1 MNPQPEVVGSVESDF
16 IAGVAKVDNRLFV
29 MLDLSKVLRT
39 GKAGGSGMNS
49 EFPIS
54 DMHLDVL
61 KEIGNI
67 GAAHAATS
75 LSQLLDRKIDMH
87 VPSVELV
94 SFDEMFDLAGG
105 ADETV
110 VGIFLRIEG
119 DLSGS
124 MFFMLSI
131 ESANRFIRVLTRDE
145 SFDFHSPPFSE
156 IGISAMQELGNILS
170 GSYLSALSD
179 FTGLKIHPTVPSLSV
194 DMVGAIVSFGLIEIS
209 HSSDEVIVID
219 TEIT

>member
-1 MNPQPEVVGSVESDF
+1 MTSENP
-16 IAGVAKVDNRLFV
+16 I
-29 MLDLSKVLRT
+29 T
-39 GKAGGSGMNS
+39 
-49 EFPIS
+49 

-87 VPSVELV
+87 VPNVKLV

-105 ADETV
+105 ADAIV
-110 VGIFLRIEG
+110 AGIFLRIEG

-124 MFFMLSI
+124 MFFVLSLD
-131 ESANRFIRVLTRDE
+131 SANHFIRRLIGDE
-145 SFDFHSPPFSE
+145 TFDFRASTLPE
-156 IGISAMQELGNILS
+156 IGVSAMQELGNILS

-179 FTGLKIHPTVPSLSV
+179 FTGLKIYPTVPSLSV
-194 DMVGAIVSFGLIEIS
+194 DMVGAIVSFGLIEVS
-209 HSSDEVIVID
+209 HYSDEVIVINTQIREEGENGSTNID
-219 TEIT
+219 GHFFLLPDPSSYVTIFKSLGVM

>member
-1 MNPQPEVVGSVESDF
+1 MSNDY
-16 IAGVAKVDNRLFV
+16 
-29 MLDLSKVLRT
+29 
-39 GKAGGSGMNS
+39 
-49 EFPIS
+49 PIT

-67 GAAHAATS
+67 GAAHGATA
-75 LSQLLDRKIDMH
+75 LSQLLNRKIDMR
-87 VPSVELV
+87 VPSVKLV

-105 ADETV
+105 ADEVV

-119 DLSGS
+119 DLAGS

-131 ESANRFIRVLTRDE
+131 ESANRFISKLIGDS
-145 SFDFHSPPFSE
+145 SFDFTSPEIPE

-179 FTGLKIHPTVPSLSV
+179 FTRLKIYPTVPSLSI
-194 DMVGAIVSFGLIEIS
+194 DMVGALISFGLIEVS
-209 HSSDEVIVID
+209 HYSDEVIVID
-219 TEIT
+219 TRIQEEGVDGSETINGHFFLLPDPPSYVTIFRSLGVM